1 MIKFELPN
9 DDALVL
15 KHVGLALQNIA
26 AELISERVSTPTLQL
41 PHNPK
46 IVEALERYAQARN
59 DVPETDTTAQQYA
72 SLAKDGII
80 DDTPPPPAN
89 DTGVELDVNGLPW
102 DGRIH
107 SANKTQ
113 NSDGSWRNA
122 RQPKN
127 FDGDWAQYIKEIE
140 AELKAATGVTPPPP
154 VDTETQD
161 DTPPPPPVD
170 TEPQDDTP
178 PPPVDSESQDDTPPP
193 PVDSE
198 PQDDTPPPPFGQ
210 TVTEPV
216 KNVTFAELMKLITTN
231 AGKNSV
237 AKVQEII
244 TELGLGSLQTLNTAN
259 PGMVPTV
266 YAQLCAKLEA

>member
-26 AELISERVSTPTLQL
+26 AELSGESVVQQPSLKQALGCTQRLEPVSDD
-41 PHNPK
+41 
-46 IVEALERYAQARN
+46 A
-59 DVPETDTTAQQYA
+59 PETDTTAQQYA
-72 SLAKDGII
+72 SLAKDGVI

-154 VDTETQD
+154 PVDTEPQD

-178 PPPVDSESQDDTPPP
+178 PPPPVDTEPQDDTPPPP

-216 KNVTFAELMKLITTN
+216 KNVTFAALMKLVTTN
-231 AGKNSV
+231 AGKDSV
-237 AKVQEII
+237 AKVHKII
-244 TELGLGSLQTLNTAN
+244 ADLGLGSLQTLNTAN